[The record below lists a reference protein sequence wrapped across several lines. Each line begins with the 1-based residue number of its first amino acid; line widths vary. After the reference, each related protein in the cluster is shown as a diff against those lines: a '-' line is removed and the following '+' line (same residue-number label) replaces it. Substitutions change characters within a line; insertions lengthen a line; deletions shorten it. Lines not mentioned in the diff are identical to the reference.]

1 MDTENSTALKVSVLG
16 VFLVCIFPHF
26 RICRVTPYL
35 VQMPENTYQK
45 KPKYAHFKKC
55 RGLARPLVFWCFQK
69 VYKGNISTE

>member
-26 RICRVTPYL
+26 SHLQSNSVFGPNAGKY
-35 VQMPENTYQK
+35 VPEKTQIRTL
-45 KPKYAHFKKC
+45 KKC